1 MKAHQFSVSLVAFS
15 LLASSIVAVDLD
27 AAVNVVPASRNR
39 DPGSIA
45 ALLDHISA
53 QGRKALPV
61 NMIPDAFK
69 AKPKDPSDNDTPV
82 VKNPKNPKNP
92 KLVDAT
98 LNIQARNVEPSAEE
112 RRAFLD
118 GMSGR
123 MAKKRWV
130 WGTSIL
136 QDDPQATGVPGPP
149 IGPNVNGFSNSA
161 VVNPPPPTM
170 IAPSFP
176 PLPKPTASSSAPPV
190 VGPPAPFPS
199 PSPLPTVMP
208 VKNVAPARSSS
219 VVLRSSRAPRIQGR
233 GDSGCPKVY
242 ITDNQQKLAGDE
254 QDKKEK
260 EKKEKEKNKRWIWAT
275 SILQDDDFTPPA
287 GQPTIGGI
295 NSPGAEATPTAI
307 MVPPT
312 FPPIPPAPIVAPPPL
327 PVATPLPDKIA
338 ATVVA
343 PPVNPKVTAT
353 SAAMTPT
360 GRIKFV
366 SGSVVAIPNPK
377 LKTSTLILPT
387 APVKIVIPVV
397 PHPGAPIWT
406 KTIVVQPGITH
417 TAFGVTPTTA
427 PAPGILPR
435 HAGADPRRVDHQ
447 RMIKRKDPL
456 KAN

>member
-1 MKAHQFSVSLVAFS
+1 
-15 LLASSIVAVDLD
+15 
-27 AAVNVVPASRNR
+27 
-39 DPGSIA
+39 
-45 ALLDHISA
+45 
-53 QGRKALPV
+53 
-61 NMIPDAFK
+61 
-69 AKPKDPSDNDTPV
+69 
-82 VKNPKNPKNP
+82 
-92 KLVDAT
+92 
-98 LNIQARNVEPSAEE
+98 
-112 RRAFLD
+112 
-118 GMSGR
+118 

-149 IGPNVNGFSNSA
+149 IGPNVNGFSNSTFLNSSVSSDCSSRFRRLTFRSLAGA

-295 NSPGAEATPTAI
+295 NCTSLILPHSLAKAVAKRSLFSVDEKFSLTLSSMLAPGAEATPTAI

-435 HAGADPRRVDHQ
+435 HAGADRESLSS
-447 RMIKRKDPL
+447 RKHSTPS
-456 KAN
+456 